1 MTLFKTVLITTS
13 GIGSRLGDL
22 TQFTNKCLVRVGEIP
37 TISHIIN
44 SYSTDTN
51 FVITLG
57 YFGAQVK
64 EYLELAHPNSTFQFV
79 DVDNYEGVGSSLL
92 YSILQS
98 KQYLQKPFIYHA
110 SDTIVNESIKVDF
123 SNNFIAGVSGKGS
136 SVYASF
142 STRGNLITDIHQ
154 KGYDRSDFL
163 HIGLVGIYDFARFW
177 EIAKRVY
184 EIDSNNS
191 SLGDVD
197 VIKKMILE
205 CQFELNLVDNWY
217 DIGNLEALAN
227 ARANLGNA
235 SFHVLEK
242 LAESIYKVD
251 ESVIKF
257 FHDESIL
264 AKRVERT
271 KYLKGLVPEL
281 TGVRNNFYKYDF
293 VKGELFANVANRSN
307 FIDLIKWAEDKLWLE
322 VVEFNQEDFNE
333 RCKDFYLTKTAS
345 RINEFFVKKGLS
357 DKIDIINGEEIPTV
371 ANLLKL
377 IDPAW
382 LLNHRPT
389 SFHGDFILDNILLLS
404 KGDFKLIDW
413 RQDFSGILA
422 YGDMYYDLAKLAHN
436 LVVNHDLVD
445 QDLFQLKYESN
456 GDIIINI
463 HRLQT
468 LVECE
473 GILFDYL
480 KERQYDVRKVEILRA
495 IIWLN
500 MSPLHHNPFDSFLF
514 YFGKYNLFNVLKKYG
529 QV

>member
-1 MTLFKTVLITTS
+1 MKVLITTS

-22 TQFTNKCLVRVGEIP
+22 TKFTNKCLVRIGDKP
-37 TISHIIN
+37 AISYIIEK
-44 SYSTDTN
+44 YPKDAE

-57 YFGAQVK
+57 YFGNQVRDF
-64 EYLELAHPNSTFQFV
+64 LEISYPHLKFTFVEVNPFF
-79 DVDNYEGVGSSLL
+79 GSGSSLL
-92 YSILQS
+92 YSLISAKNELQDE
-98 KQYLQKPFIYHA
+98 FIFHA
-110 SDTIVNESIKVDF
+110 CDTITLDSLGHLVGNCIVGFKG
-123 SNNFIAGVSGKGS
+123 AGS
-136 SVYASF
+136 SLYASL
-142 STRGNLITDIHQ
+142 SVRGSNVVEIHQ
-154 KGYDRSDFL
+154 KGFLESDFI
-163 HIGLVGIYDFARFW
+163 HVGILSIRDFSLFW
-177 EIAKRVY
+177 EIADNIYKERQF
-184 EIDSNNS
+184 DD
-191 SLGDVD
+191 SLGDVE
-197 VIKKMILE
+197 ILTRMVK
-205 CQFELNLVDNWY
+205 QLSFKIFPLNTWY
-217 DIGNLEALAN
+217 DIGSVEKLALARKELMN
-227 ARANLGNA
+227 ED
-235 SFHVLEK
+235 FHVLEK

-307 FIDLIKWAEDKLWLE
+307 FVDLIKWAESKLWLDVE
-322 VVEFNQEDFNE
+322 EFNQEDFNE
-333 RCKDFYLTKTAS
+333 SCKDFYLTKTAS
-345 RINEFFVKKGLS
+345 RINDFFIKKGLA
-357 DKIDIINGEEIPTV
+357 DKIDVINGEEIPTV
-371 ANLLKL
+371 ASLLKL

-382 LLNHRPT
+382 LLNHKPS
-389 SFHGDFILDNILLLS
+389 SFHGDFILDNILLVS

-413 RQDFSGILA
+413 RQDFSGIVA
-422 YGDMYYDLAKLAHN
+422 YGDKYYDLAKLAHN

-456 GDIIINI
+456 GDIVINI
-463 HRLQT
+463 HRLQS

-480 KERQYDVRKVEILRA
+480 KDHQYDVRKVEILRA

-514 YFGKYNLFNVLKKYG
+514 YFGKYNLYNVLKKYG
-529 QV
+529 KI